1 MATDFQHYSD
11 SWHDGVPLVSLP
23 EGKRANTVLG
33 RAFLTA
39 PALGGIRG
47 AAEKSSWHFEPGLPP
62 GFDVQALH
70 LLNCGYRITSREGAD
85 IILLQLR
92 PGVFSAEMPLSVVP
106 ELFSTR
112 QTVQDGE
119 FSSRLELDGLRLL
132 IEHRTE
138 GSKRRRMALIINDK
152 DDDAQ
157 RLAARKVLEGPPPS
171 ETWAGLWK
179 QRMSWLTRLGA
190 EERPV
195 MFDLALETLDAAVE
209 RNEGPFAAQW
219 LRDPELSAPGMNL
232 NHLDGELPALARLEP
247 EAARGVI
254 DTLAE
259 LPTLPSGC
267 LPAFV
272 TLDDGMADA
281 PAWPLLARAI
291 LAAKH
296 AGALSTPSPELSAK
310 LETHING
317 YLSAWEETGTILPVW
332 PDGDQAFTPEIFDE
346 DLALTDLAAMLV
358 SEIESLAELCKKP
371 ALFSEAK
378 NKLRKILL
386 ESHWSDTRGI
396 FLDRM
401 SGGEAGG
408 APVKRMTAGGL
419 IPLIWKDLPDPNRR
433 AILKTLAQSD
443 GLRSRAGLLQWE
455 PRPDDPAAPP
465 IRPELQHLLLQPLLR
480 NAPPEM
486 TTLMGAAW
494 AKSLDDLAR
503 ANTGFPLSM
512 TPAQTPEWHPLTA
525 AFCLRFAPLR
535 TKMDL
540 ELSKYPKFVRALERH
555 RTKIVGCIAAIIILL
570 PSTIG
575 LHYAT
580 REDYS
585 AHREQSEAGHAETL
599 YTLGQYEAAA
609 QIYSDLLRMERFRS
623 RHLYYH
629 FQRGKCHWHLGDYA
643 AAKADFVRAVELD
656 EDLRLPAAHW
666 NLGQTHWRLGQ
677 ISEARATFED
687 VLEVFSEGYPELGQR
702 AAHALEMLDRDRRL
716 SESP

>member
-11 SWHDGVPLVSLP
+11 TWHDGVPIVALP
-23 EGKRANTVLG
+23 DGKRASDALA

-47 AAEKSSWHFEPGLPP
+47 SAKKSSWHFEPGLPP

-112 QTVQDGE
+112 QTVRDE
-119 FSSRLELDGLRLL
+119 ESCSWLELDGLRLL
-132 IEHRTE
+132 MENRPE

-152 DDDAQ
+152 DADTQ
-157 RLAARKVLEGPPPS
+157 RLTARKVLDGPPPS

-179 QRMSWLTRLGA
+179 QRMSWLNRLGA

-209 RNEGPFAAQW
+209 PAGGPFSAQW
-219 LRDPELSAPGMNL
+219 LRDPEASAPSLNL

-254 DTLAE
+254 ETLSG

-272 TLDDGMADA
+272 TLENDMAEA
-281 PAWPLLARAI
+281 PAWPLLARAV
-291 LAAKH
+291 LAAKN
-296 AGALSTPSPELSAK
+296 AGALSTPSPELCAK
-310 LETHING
+310 LEAHIKG
-317 YLSAWEETGTILPVW
+317 YLATWDSEGTALPVW
-332 PDGDQAFTPEIFDE
+332 PDGDAAFTPEIFDE

-358 SEIESLAELCKKP
+358 SEIESLAELCKKSD
-371 ALFSEAK
+371 LFAEAK

-386 ESHWSDTRGI
+386 ETHWSDTRGI
-396 FLDRM
+396 FLDRLNN
-401 SGGEAGG
+401 GDAGG

-433 AILKTLAQSD
+433 GILKTLTQAE
-443 GLRSRAGLLQWE
+443 GLRCATGLMQWE
-455 PRPDDPAAPP
+455 ARPEDPALPP
-465 IRPELQHLLLQPLLR
+465 VRPELQHLMLQPLLR
-480 NAPPEM
+480 NAPPEI

-494 AKSLDDLAR
+494 AKGLDNLAR
-503 ANTGFPLSM
+503 ANIGFPLSM
-512 TPAQTPEWHPLTA
+512 APTQAPEWHPLTA

-599 YTLGQYEAAA
+599 YTLGQYQAAA
-609 QIYSDLLRMERFRS
+609 QIYTDLLRMGKFEN
-623 RHLYYH
+623 RHLHYH
-629 FQRGKCHWHLGDYA
+629 FQRGKCHWHLGDYE
-643 AAKADFVRAVELD
+643 AAKADFARAVDLD
-656 EDLRLPAAHW
+656 EDLVLPAAHW
-666 NLGQTHWRLGQ
+666 NLGQAQWRLGQ
-677 ISEARATFED
+677 IAQARATFEE
-687 VLEVFSEGYPELGQR
+687 VLDVFSEGYPDLGQR
-702 AAHALEMLDRDRRL
+702 AAHALEIMDRERRL